1 MKPIRIFRHVTCEG
15 PGLLEDVLRE
25 RGLTQELIAID
36 QGASLETDLDR
47 VSALAFMGGPM
58 SVNDDLDW
66 IRQELDLIRA
76 ADRRGLPILGHC
88 LGGQLIAK
96 ALGGVVGPNPVK
108 EIGWLP
114 VRQTPG
120 PAAEYWLAGVPDEF
134 TAYHWHGE
142 TFSLPRGFQRILC
155 SVDCA
160 NQAMVRGNALALQCH
175 VEMKADM
182 VREWAHRYAHELE
195 PGSPTIQSVAEQTR
209 DLEERI
215 AESSRAAIRIYD
227 HWLRGLT
234 V

>member
-25 RGLTQELIAID
+25 RGLAQELIAID
-36 QGASLETDLDR
+36 QNMSPETDLDR
-47 VSALAFMGGPM
+47 VSALVFMGGPM

-66 IRQELDLIRA
+66 IRRELDLIRA
-76 ADRRGLPILGHC
+76 ADRRGMPILGHC

-120 PAAEYWLAGVPDEF
+120 PAAQDWLAGIADEF

-142 TFSLPRGFQRILC
+142 TFSLPQGFQRLLSSAHC
-155 SVDCA
+155 T
-160 NQAMVRGNALALQCH
+160 NQAMVRGKTLALQCH

-195 PGSPTIQSVAEQTR
+195 PGSPTIQSEAEQTR
-209 DLEERI
+209 DLEARI
-215 AESSRAAIRIYD
+215 VESSRAAIRIYD
-227 HWLRGLT
+227 RWLRGIM